1 MLRTTSCLLTLAAAA
16 LLSGCAQDRP
26 RAYAPPGAYGQG
38 TYGYPPSDYAG
49 GYGYAPPPPPGGW
62 APPPAPCASVNGAA
76 CTAAP
81 GMPQPFVA
89 PPGYYVAGVTWVPV
103 PVAGQ
108 PCQPCGETTTT
119 TTRIVEAPA
128 RRVIRRAPPRVM
140 HDKRVREIPIKE
152 KRVRE

>member
-26 RAYAPPGAYGQG
+26 RAYAPPGA
-38 TYGYPPSDYAG
+38 YGYPPSDYAG

-76 CTAAP
+76 CAAP

-140 HDKRVREIPIKE
+140 HDKRVREISVKE